1 MSPVLQ
7 HYMAAPLRLRWYT
20 VATAVLFVLVA
31 PAAAAQPVA
40 LLPAELSMLVAAA
53 IDTHPSIKR
62 ARANRRAA
70 LQDIDAARR
79 AKWPTVSA
87 TTEANVGGP
96 DTTSQVA
103 AIRIEQTLWDQGG
116 QEARIA
122 AVMTGADISAL
133 QLDLEQQDLA
143 MQTINAWQ
151 ALLAAQ
157 RRYNAANATVNIIA
171 GFKAQ
176 MARRVDAQA
185 SPAID
190 LELVDAR
197 LLQTQVERLSAENNV
212 QLALQNLS
220 RLTGINDLSARPWV
234 APSQVA
240 APLTRA
246 GEAAFEAAIS
256 RANWDAVVQGHPLVT
271 KARLEYSQ
279 VGEQLR
285 AKQADRWPQAYARID
300 QPLANNPFTGS
311 NQATLLIGLR
321 YTPGAGFSTQLEAQA
336 LATRLEAQAFEIDKV
351 ARTVDQLIYDDQ
363 QTFSVSVAHAAA
375 QSLSL
380 AGSQRVLASY
390 ERQFQAGRKTWQDLL
405 NAAREVAQNAFSL
418 SDTQSTIQGAM
429 YRLQVRL
436 GVLSTMTEH

>member
-1 MSPVLQ
+1 
-7 HYMAAPLRLRWYT
+7 MAAPLRLRWYT
-20 VATAVLFVLVA
+20 VATAVLLVLVA
-31 PAAAAQPVA
+31 PAAAVQPVA

-53 IDTHPSIKR
+53 IDTHPSIKS

-87 TTEANVGGP
+87 TTEANVAGP

-103 AIRIEQTLWDQGG
+103 AIRIEQTLWDQGA
-116 QEARIA
+116 QDARIA

-176 MARRVDAQA
+176 MTRRVDAQA

-220 RLTGINDLSARPWV
+220 RLTGITDLSARPWA

-246 GEAAFEAAIS
+246 SEAAFEAAIS
-256 RANWDAVVQGHPLVT
+256 RANWDAVVQSHPLVT

-300 QPLANNPFTGS
+300 QPLANNPLTGS
-311 NQATLLIGLR
+311 NQATLLVGLR

-336 LATRLEAQAFEIDKV
+336 LATRLEAQSFEIDKA

-436 GVLSTMTEH
+436 GVLSAMAEH

>member
-1 MSPVLQ
+1 
-7 HYMAAPLRLRWYT
+7 MAAPLRLRWYT

-53 IDTHPSIKR
+53 IDTHPSIKS

-103 AIRIEQTLWDQGG
+103 AIRIEQTLWDQGA

-122 AVMTGADISAL
+122 AVTTGADISAL

-151 ALLAAQ
+151 ALLGAQ

-220 RLTGINDLSARPWV
+220 RLTGITDLSARPWA

-256 RANWDAVVQGHPLVT
+256 RADWDTVVQSHPLVT

-300 QPLANNPFTGS
+300 QPLANNPLTGS
-311 NQATLLIGLR
+311 NQATLLVGLR

-336 LATRLEAQAFEIDKV
+336 LATRLEAQSFEIDKA

-436 GVLSTMTEH
+436 GVLSTMAEH

>member
-1 MSPVLQ
+1 MP
-7 HYMAAPLRLRWYT
+7 APLRLRWYT

-96 DTTSQVA
+96 DTTSQVSTL
-103 AIRIEQTLWDQGG
+103 RIEQTLWDQGA

-122 AVMTGADISAL
+122 AVTTGADISAL

-151 ALLAAQ
+151 ALLGGQ
-157 RRYNAANATVNIIA
+157 RRYNAANATVNVIA

-220 RLTGINDLSARPWV
+220 RLTGITDLSARPWA

-256 RANWDAVVQGHPLVT
+256 RANWDAVVQSHPLVT

-300 QPLANNPFTGS
+300 QPLANNPLTGS
-311 NQATLLIGLR
+311 NQATLLVGLR

-336 LATRLEAQAFEIDKV
+336 LATRLEAQSFEIDKA
-351 ARTVDQLIYDDQ
+351 ARAVDQLIYDDK

>member
-20 VATAVLFVLVA
+20 VATAVLLVLVA

-62 ARANRRAA
+62 ARASRRAA

-87 TTEANVGGP
+87 TNEANVGGA
-96 DTTSQVA
+96 DTTSQVSTL
-103 AIRIEQTLWDQGG
+103 RIEQTLWDQGA
-116 QEARIA
+116 QDARIA
-122 AVMTGADISAL
+122 AVTTGADISAL

-176 MARRVDAQA
+176 MTRRVDAQA

-220 RLTGINDLSARPWV
+220 RLTGITDLSARPWA

-246 GEAAFEAAIS
+246 SEAAFEAAIS

-300 QPLANNPFTGS
+300 QPLANNPLTGS
-311 NQATLLIGLR
+311 NQATLLVGLR

-336 LATRLEAQAFEIDKV
+336 LATRLEAQSFEIDKA

-436 GVLSTMTEH
+436 GVLSTMAEH

>member
-1 MSPVLQ
+1 MP
-7 HYMAAPLRLRWYT
+7 APLRLRWYT

-87 TTEANVGGP
+87 TTEANVGGA

-103 AIRIEQTLWDQGG
+103 AIRIEQTLWDQGA

-122 AVMTGADISAL
+122 AVTTGADISAL

-151 ALLAAQ
+151 ALLGAQ
-157 RRYNAANATVNIIA
+157 RRYNAANATVNVIA

-197 LLQTQVERLSAENNV
+197 LL
-212 QLALQNLS
+212 
-220 RLTGINDLSARPWV
+220 
-234 APSQVA
+234 
-240 APLTRA
+240 
-246 GEAAFEAAIS
+246 
-256 RANWDAVVQGHPLVT
+256 
-271 KARLEYSQ
+271 
-279 VGEQLR
+279 
-285 AKQADRWPQAYARID
+285 
-300 QPLANNPFTGS
+300 
-311 NQATLLIGLR
+311 
-321 YTPGAGFSTQLEAQA
+321 
-336 LATRLEAQAFEIDKV
+336 
-351 ARTVDQLIYDDQ
+351 
-363 QTFSVSVAHAAA
+363 
-375 QSLSL
+375 
-380 AGSQRVLASY
+380 
-390 ERQFQAGRKTWQDLL
+390 
-405 NAAREVAQNAFSL
+405 
-418 SDTQSTIQGAM
+418 
-429 YRLQVRL
+429 
-436 GVLSTMTEH
+436 